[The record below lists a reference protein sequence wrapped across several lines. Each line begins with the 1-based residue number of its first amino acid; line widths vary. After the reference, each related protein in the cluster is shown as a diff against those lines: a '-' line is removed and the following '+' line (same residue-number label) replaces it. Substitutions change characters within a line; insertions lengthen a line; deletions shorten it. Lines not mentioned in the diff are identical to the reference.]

1 MPESTTPESL
11 VSSHGGGA
19 ATFSFGGLSSRI
31 TKIDASASATPK
43 EMGHLGQAAGS
54 RPILR
59 KSPLVEGAE
68 LKVEFL
74 GAAFP
79 TRGQKL
85 SVTVPANLSPTGAD
99 LATKAICTVGS
110 VKAGRGEFVK
120 GTCTIKLSGGT

>member
-1 MPESTTPESL
+1 MPDPTPATL

-19 ATFSFGGLSSRI
+19 ASFSFGGLSSRI

-68 LKVEFL
+68 LKIEFF
-74 GAAFP
+74 GSAFP

-85 SVTVPANLSPTGAD
+85 TLTVPANLSPTGSGSV
-99 LATKAICTVGS
+99 TKAICTVGS
-110 VKAGRGEFVK
+110 VKAVRGKFVT
-120 GTCTIKLSGGT
+120 GSCTIKLSGGT